1 MLLKVDNVG
10 FKNIE
15 IRKTDDI
22 ELLRSS
28 YEKLLVEYE
37 RLIFTSVTKDCEN
50 NKRLQK

>member
-1 MLLKVDNVG
+1 MLLKIDNVG

-15 IRKTDDI
+15 VRKTDDI

-37 RLIFTSVTKDCEN
+37 KLIFSTVTKECQN

>member
-1 MLLKVDNVG
+1 MLLKIDNVG

-15 IRKTDDI
+15 IRKTDNI

-37 RLIFTSVTKDCEN
+37 KLILDNVVKTN
-50 NKRLQK
+50 NNGKIIN